1 MEKIDKL
8 INIAEFLELDKINE
22 ELKKIK
28 ARSEQEN
35 ANLIL
40 PLIGE
45 FSSGKT
51 TLINSL
57 TDSKK
62 LETATEPTTATIY
75 EVHFGCDSCS
85 ATVLTENNETYQVKD
100 IADLKNDALSDAKV
114 VTVFDTS
121 KRVPKTTIL
130 VDTPG
135 LSSSDPKHKQTLI
148 DFLPEA
154 DGILLVTDINQQIT
168 RSLTDFIETMK
179 LSRKTIFLVLTK
191 SDTKSQS
198 DVEAAKKYISENC
211 KIPLKQVAVVSAS
224 KNYLNEIYDLLD
236 YIQKSKNEILKQV
249 DGQRLISMENIL
261 IAHIDELMKASSSDK
276 ELDDAIRKQQCELN
290 KISLNIDSLV
300 ESMSDDIDEK
310 GRNTVRQ
317 FEDIILSK
325 LNSVVIGNSTN
336 IDNEAISV
344 INNTVSLLM
353 NDYKKDIQGIFREK
367 AKNQKVADNEI
378 SLVSLI
384 DLSMDEI
391 QMSGLSYNLD
401 LSTMGHEYDGWIKMG
416 VIAAVAAAAVATAG
430 ALAAAGGGAIT
441 ASALAESAAGTATVG
456 TVIEAADVASD
467 VVNITSNAN
476 AVRRIKKAALFI
488 SKTTEKYDQI
498 SRTNQQISQQV
509 GSDKGMLESLV
520 GYVTDKTISKPQRM
534 HAIRNYIDSS
544 LSPEFRKRMNQISDQ
559 LVESIRL
566 SLQKEA
572 TAMIQQ
578 KTETLS
584 QLKFELGNKKDLF
597 DQRMSK
603 LRECKT
609 NLLTI

>member
-8 INIAEFLELDKINE
+8 INIAEFLELDKITE

-28 ARSEQEN
+28 TRSEQEN

-85 ATVLTENNETYQVKD
+85 ATVLTENNEIYQVED
-100 IADLKNDALSDAKV
+100 IAELKNDALSDAKV
-114 VTVFDTS
+114 ITVFDTS
-121 KRVPKTTIL
+121 KRVPDTTIL

-135 LSSSDPKHKQTLI
+135 LSSSNPRHKQILI
-148 DFLPEA
+148 DFLPQA
-154 DGILLVTDINQQIT
+154 DGIILVTDINQQMT
-168 RSLTDFIETMK
+168 RSLIDFIETMK
-179 LSRKTIFLVLTK
+179 LSRKTMFLVLTK
-191 SDTKSQS
+191 SDTKSES
-198 DVEAAKKYISENC
+198 DVEAAKIYISENC
-211 KIPLKQVAVVSAS
+211 KIPLNHVAVVSAS
-224 KNYLNEIYDLLD
+224 KNYLNEIYALLD

-249 DGQRLISMENIL
+249 DGQRLINIANTL
-261 IAHIDELMKASSSDK
+261 NAHIDGLMKASSSDK

-300 ESMSDDIDEK
+300 ESMSEDIEEK
-310 GRNTVRQ
+310 GLITVRE

-325 LNSVVIGNSTN
+325 LNSIVTGNNTN

-353 NDYKKDIQGIFREK
+353 NDYKKYIQDILLER
-367 AKNQKVADNEI
+367 AKKQNVADNEVSLF
-378 SLVSLI
+378 SLVE
-384 DLSMDEI
+384 LSMDEI
-391 QMSGLSYNLD
+391 QMSGLDYNLD
-401 LSTMGHEYDGWIKMG
+401 LSTMGHEYDGWIKIG
-416 VIAAVAAAAVATAG
+416 VIAAVAVAVVATEGAAVG
-430 ALAAAGGGAIT
+430 AVGGI
-441 ASALAESAAGTATVG
+441 AESATVG

-467 VVNITSNAN
+467 VANIVINAN
-476 AVRRIKKAALFI
+476 TVKRIEKAASLI
-488 SKTTEKYDQI
+488 TKTTEKYGQI
-498 SRTNQQISQQV
+498 TRKNRQIGQQV
-509 GSDKGMLESLV
+509 GSDKGVLESFV
-520 GYVTDKTISKPQRM
+520 SRVTDKMISKPQRM
-534 HAIRNYIDSS
+534 HAIRNYIDST
-544 LSPEFRKRMNQISDQ
+544 LSPEFRIKMNEISDQ

-584 QLKFELGNKKDLF
+584 QLKSELANKKDLF

-609 NLLTI
+609 NLLTL